1 MILAKPLPYE
11 LGFPQLLHKGVGLV
25 VSLRLSWSVLA
36 FPYPDKGGQMF
47 LVIQLPFKQ
56 MTLSCL
62 HGGGGYPYVLLP
74 CILGI
79 VGESKSAGTGWSMPT
94 ACSGSWLGDGWRQ
107 LDLASPYSPIQTGKV
122 GEQSGGASSDVTRPQ
137 DGKWDECTV
146 IPGQALFRLFV
157 LCIEPSDFQLTLTH
171 LSLSSASPAFS
182 WYLVPFSLCRWFL
195 VIS

>member
-1 MILAKPLPYE
+1 
-11 LGFPQLLHKGVGLV
+11 
-25 VSLRLSWSVLA
+25 
-36 FPYPDKGGQMF
+36 
-47 LVIQLPFKQ
+47 
-56 MTLSCL
+56 
-62 HGGGGYPYVLLP
+62 
-74 CILGI
+74 
-79 VGESKSAGTGWSMPT
+79 MPT

-137 DGKWDECTV
+137 DGKWGECTV